1 MRSLTLIKAYVSSLM
16 AKLNDIITWC
26 DNTLQTNQFK
36 DYCPNGLQIEGKAEV
51 NTLVSCTT
59 ASLHA
64 IEAALDLKAD
74 ALIVHHGY
82 FWKGEPSALVGIK
95 GKRIKQLMQ
104 ADVSLI
110 GYHLPLDAHTTL
122 GNNKALADLLGIT
135 ITGALDPQERMPI
148 GNVGELDSA
157 LTPAEFSKHIAQVLG
172 QQPLHI
178 SSHKKLIKKV
188 GFCTGGAQDFLYKA
202 AALHCDAYI
211 SGEVS
216 ERTYHEALE
225 YGIDYFAAGH
235 HATERYGIQR
245 LAQAVAEQFNLKHHY
260 VELNNP
266 V

>member
-1 MRSLTLIKAYVSSLM
+1 M
-16 AKLNDIITWC
+16 AKLTDLLKWC
-26 DNTLQTNQFK
+26 DDTLQTHQFK

-51 NTLVSCTT
+51 NILVSSTT
-59 ASLHA
+59 ASLQA
-64 IEAALDLKAD
+64 IEQALDLKAD

-82 FWKGEPSALVGIK
+82 FWKGEPSQLIGLK
-95 GKRIKQLMQ
+95 GKRVKQLMQ

-122 GNNKALADLLGIT
+122 GNNKALADLLGIQ
-135 ITGALDPQERMPI
+135 ITGPLDPSERFPI
-148 GNVGELDSA
+148 GNIGELAAPISA
-157 LTPAEFSKHIAQVLG
+157 QDFAQIIAKQLG

-178 SSHKKLIKKV
+178 AAHQQLIKKI
-188 GFCTGGAQDFLYKA
+188 GFCTGGAQDYLYKA
-202 AALHCDAYI
+202 AALECDAYI

-225 YGIDYFAAGH
+225 YGVDYFAAGH

-245 LAQAVAEQFNLKHHY
+245 LATALAEHFNLQHHY

>member
-1 MRSLTLIKAYVSSLM
+1 M
-16 AKLNDIITWC
+16 ADLNEIVAWC
-26 DNTLQTNQFK
+26 DKTLQAQQFK
-36 DYCPNGLQIEGKAEV
+36 DYCPNGLQIEGKSQV
-51 NTLVSCTT
+51 DTIVSSTT

-64 IEAALDLKAD
+64 IETALDLKAD

-82 FWKGEPSALVGIK
+82 FWKGEPSQLTGLK
-95 GKRIKQLMQ
+95 GKRVKQLMQ

-110 GYHLPLDAHTTL
+110 AYHLPLDAHTEF
-122 GNNKALADLLGIT
+122 GNNKALADLLGIK
-135 ITGALDPQERMPI
+135 ITGALDLSERFPI
-148 GNVGELDSA
+148 GNVGELANAISPEKFA
-157 LTPAEFSKHIAQVLG
+157 QLLTQKLG
-172 QQPLHI
+172 QAPLHI
-178 SSHKKLIKKV
+178 ASGKAEIQKI

-202 AALHCDAYI
+202 AALECDAYL

-225 YGIDYFAAGH
+225 YGVDYFAAGH

-245 LAQAVAEQFNLKHHY
+245 LADALAVHFGLTHHY

>member
-1 MRSLTLIKAYVSSLM
+1 MANLKDLIK
-16 AKLNDIITWC
+16 WC
-26 DNTLQTNQFK
+26 DQTLQAHQFK

-51 NTLVSCTT
+51 QHLVSSTT
-59 ASLHA
+59 ASLQA

-82 FWKGEPSALVGIK
+82 FWKGEAQQLTGLK
-95 GKRIKQLMQ
+95 GKRVKQLMQ

-110 GYHLPLDAHTTL
+110 AYHLPLDAHTEL
-122 GNNKALADLLGIT
+122 GNNKALADLLGIQ
-135 ITGALDPQERMPI
+135 ITGALDPTERFPI
-148 GNVGELDSA
+148 GNVGELSQA
-157 LTPAEFSKHIAQVLG
+157 ITPTDFAQLLAEKLG
-172 QQPLHI
+172 QAPLHI
-178 SSHKKLIKKV
+178 ASGVESIKTV
-188 GFCTGGAQDFLYKA
+188 GFCTGGAQDFLHKA

-225 YGIDYFAAGH
+225 YGIDYFGAGH
-235 HATERYGIQR
+235 HATERYGVQR
-245 LAQAVAEQFNLKHHY
+245 LAKALATEFNLTHQY